1 MSPARGTVSGTTGRR
16 TVATLGAAY
25 IVFAGGWAYVR
36 ATGGEPSLNVLIVTA
51 LIVGPGVIL
60 IYGAHRLPAYD
71 ITPNYY
77 PVIGQWCLGAIVVM
91 TAILSLYHFQ
101 PADSFRNPHRS
112 FLMFTA
118 LSSVAGLG
126 VGIYDA
132 RARTRA
138 LEVDRRNRELRRMQ
152 ALLEES
158 NDRLEQ
164 FASAASH
171 DLQEPLRMI
180 TRYLT
185 LVEHRYADALDE
197 DGREFVA
204 FAIDGADRLQEMTDG
219 LLEYSRV
226 EADSDSFDRVDLDD
240 VLTDALANLHVRID
254 ESGAAVTWDSLP
266 LVDGDRRQ
274 LRQVFQNLVSNAIT
288 YCGDEPPRIHV
299 SAHRR
304 GQDWV
309 VSVRDWGIGID
320 SDDQD
325 RIFDVFQR
333 LHSRE
338 EHPGTG
344 IGLALCKRIVEHHG
358 GQIWVESDPE
368 GGSTFSFSLPAVES

>member
-1 MSPARGTVSGTTGRR
+1 MSPASGTVPETAGRR
-16 TVATLGAAY
+16 TVAAVGVMYVVLAA
-25 IVFAGGWAYVR
+25 GWASVR
-36 ATGGEPSLNVLIVTA
+36 TTGGEPSLNVLIVTT
-51 LIVGPGVIL
+51 LIVGPGLVL
-60 IYGAHRLPAYD
+60 LYGAYLLPALD
-71 ITPNYY
+71 IDPDFYT
-77 PVIGQWCLGAIVVM
+77 VIGQWCLGAIVVM
-91 TAILSLYHFQ
+91 LAILSLYHFQ

-126 VGIYDA
+126 VGLYDA

-138 LEVDRRNRELRRMQ
+138 LEVDQRNRELRRVH

-185 LVEHRYADALDE
+185 LVEQRYADALDE

-204 FAIDGADRLQEMTDG
+204 FAIDGANRLQEMTDG

-226 EADSDSFDRVDLDD
+226 EADSGSFDRIDLDD
-240 VLTDALANLHVRID
+240 VFEDALANLHVRIEERD
-254 ESGAAVTWDSLP
+254 AEVTSDPLP
-266 LVDGDRRQ
+266 TVDGDPRQ

-288 YCGDEPPRIHV
+288 YCGDDPPRIHV
-299 SAHRR
+299 SADQR
-304 GQDWV
+304 GREWV

-320 SDDQD
+320 PDDQG

-344 IGLALCKRIVEHHG
+344 IGLALCQRIVEHHG
-358 GQIWVESDPE
+358 GQIWVDSVPGE
-368 GGSTFSFSLPAVES
+368 GSTFSVSLPAVDG